1 MHRRRPVDSD
11 ASLRKPVRLF
21 GRLKESLGGAK
32 LLATE
37 QYVLAGDSLSFRAIR
52 ITNGEL
58 VWKNPANNVQLVAS
72 DGTAQAALRNRS
84 KGWEYTPTT

>member
-11 ASLRKPVRLF
+11 ASLRKRVNRLED
-21 GRLKESLGGAK
+21 KESLGGAK

-52 ITNGEL
+52 IAMATYLEKSGEQCS
-58 VWKNPANNVQLVAS
+58 A
-72 DGTAQAALRNRS
+72 RCI
-84 KGWEYTPTT
+84 